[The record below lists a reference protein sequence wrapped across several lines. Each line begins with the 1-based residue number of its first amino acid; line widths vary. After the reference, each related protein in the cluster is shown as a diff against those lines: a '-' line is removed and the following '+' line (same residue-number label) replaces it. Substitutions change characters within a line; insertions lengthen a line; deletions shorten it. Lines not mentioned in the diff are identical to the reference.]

1 MRNFAC
7 YLKSYLM
14 KRLFLFAACAAM
26 LLMVMSAASTRSNK
40 TDIARNLTI
49 FNTIFKEL
57 QTNYVDT
64 IDANKLMKFTID
76 AMLSQI
82 DPYTEYYPAEN
93 QDDLLQVSSGQYGGI
108 GAYIMQ
114 RDGRVIV
121 SQPIDGS
128 PSRQAGMRHGDI
140 IIAVGGDTVTKEM
153 GSEGVSKRLRGQPG
167 ATVKVRI
174 KRPYAEDSLLTFDI
188 MRQSIKVNP
197 LPYYGLFDDGTG
209 YIRLTTFNEKSANAV
224 RDALINMRS
233 TGQLKSLILDLRSNG
248 GGIIEGAVQIVG
260 LFVPKGTEVVRTR
273 GANPKD
279 EKIYKTTRT
288 PIDTSLPMAVLT
300 DGATASASE
309 IVAGA
314 LQDLD
319 RAVIIGER
327 SYGKGLVQSSRPL
340 PYDGLLKVTIARYYI
355 PSGRLIQAVDYSHRN
370 DDGSPARIPDSL
382 TTAFRTRN
390 GREVRDGGGIKPDVF
405 VPDSVG
411 NRLLYNIVSDYWAYD
426 YANLF
431 RVRNPEIADAD
442 HFEITDSIFEDFK
455 KFIDPARFKYDK
467 LCESGLEYLREA
479 AKSEGYMNDSV
490 AAQFDIL
497 AVMLKHDLDRDLN
510 FNREA
515 IMELLDSEIS
525 ERYYNDA
532 DVVKRSLRYSAD
544 IDSARVILSDP
555 NRYRRLLIP

>member
-1 MRNFAC
+1 MR
-7 YLKSYLM
+7 
-14 KRLFLFAACAAM
+14 RLFFFVVCAT
-26 LLMVMSAASTRSNK
+26 LLLIGASAASTRSNK

-49 FNTIFKEL
+49 FNALFKEL

-64 IDANKLMKFTID
+64 IDANRLMKYTID

-93 QDDLLQVSSGQYGGI
+93 QDDLLQISSGQYGGI

-114 RDGRVIV
+114 RNGQVIV
-121 SQPIDGS
+121 SQPIDGT
-128 PSRQAGMRHGDI
+128 PSRLAGVRHGDV
-140 IIAVGGDTVTKEM
+140 IIAVGDDSVTTEM

-167 ATVKVRI
+167 TTVRVQV
-174 KRPYAEDSLLTFDI
+174 KRPYTEDSLLTFDI

-197 LPYYGLFDDGTG
+197 LPYYGLLDDGTG
-209 YIRLTTFNEKSANAV
+209 YIRLTTFNEKSAGAV
-224 RDALINMRS
+224 RDALTEMRA
-233 TGQLKSLILDLRSNG
+233 TGRLKSLILDLRSNG

-273 GANPKD
+273 GADPKD
-279 EKIYKTTRT
+279 VKIYKTTRN

-300 DGATASASE
+300 DGGTASASE

-327 SYGKGLVQSSRPL
+327 TYGKGLVQSSRPL

-382 TTAFRTRN
+382 TTAYRTRN

-405 VPDSVG
+405 VADTMG
-411 NRLLYNIVSDYWAYD
+411 NRLMYNIVSDYWAYD
-426 YANLF
+426 YANRF
-431 RVRNPEIADAD
+431 RALNPQIADAD

-455 KFIDPARFKYDK
+455 KFIDPDKFKYDK

-479 AKSEGYMNDSV
+479 AKNEGYMNDSV

-510 FNREA
+510 FNRAE
-515 IMELLDSEIS
+515 IKELLDSEIS
-525 ERYYNDA
+525 ERYFTDGEI
-532 DVVKRSLRYSAD
+532 VKRSLRYSSEV
-544 IDSARVILSDP
+544 DSARAILADQ